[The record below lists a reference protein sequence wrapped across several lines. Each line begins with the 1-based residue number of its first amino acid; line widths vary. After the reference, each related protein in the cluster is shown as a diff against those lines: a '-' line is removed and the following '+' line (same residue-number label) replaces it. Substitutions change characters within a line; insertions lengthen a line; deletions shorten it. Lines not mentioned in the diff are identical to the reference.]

1 MDDGSLD
8 PSFQIPRF
16 RDDLEGRPW
25 VFDIEIL
32 EDQRIIVTGD
42 FDAVDGYAR
51 RGIVMLHWDGTVDT
65 TVFNDAGCEPYVFG
79 FGETNMFRAIT
90 GIHHGPDGMFYI
102 RGSYHGYD
110 DGTQSYPNQRFITR
124 LYGLDVGVRE
134 QDRLRFSLAPNPAS
148 GTATLQLQEVP
159 AQARLLLR
167 DALGRTV
174 LQVPVQGTGTTLS
187 LEGLAA
193 GVHVVEL
200 WSGARR
206 LGQERLVVVP

>member
-8 PSFQIPRF
+8 PSFQMPLF
-16 RDDLEGRPW
+16 RNDQDRLSW

-42 FDAVDGYAR
+42 FDSVDGHSR

-65 TVFNDAGCEPYVFG
+65 TVFTGAGCDPYVFG
-79 FGETNMFRAIT
+79 FGELDSTRAIT
-90 GIHHGPDGMFYI
+90 GIHQGPDGMFYI

-134 QDRLRFSLAPNPAS
+134 QERLRFTLAPNPAS

-159 AQARLLLR
+159 AQARLLFR

-174 LQVPVQGTGTTLS
+174 LEVPVQSTANALP
-187 LEGLAA
+187 LAGLAA